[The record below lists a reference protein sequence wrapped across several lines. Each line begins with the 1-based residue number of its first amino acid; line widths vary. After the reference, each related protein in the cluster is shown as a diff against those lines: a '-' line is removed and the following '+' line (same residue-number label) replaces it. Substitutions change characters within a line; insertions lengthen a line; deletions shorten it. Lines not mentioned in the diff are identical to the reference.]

1 MTRVASD
8 LWLLLDRRSRVRAV
22 GLFVMMLLGA
32 GLEGLGIGAIMPF
45 LALITAAGSAQS
57 LPPEIAGLFAGRDVG
72 STIMLAAILLLAL
85 YVAKNLF
92 LFLTDFAQFRFVF
105 ARHIEVATRLFDVY
119 MRRPYEEHMQRPT
132 AELLRSIEHDVSLAF
147 TNVFVPA
154 LTVIIEVLTALAVGF
169 TLFYLDPAR
178 TPWIMGTLFAV
189 SLAFYLLV
197 REGTSR
203 LGKAQQ
209 LHQGE
214 MITWVN
220 HGIHAFKEIRVNR
233 KQSYFVEGFRNSGG
247 LFARAICFHR
257 TVKALPLRLIEV
269 LGVGAIL
276 VVVALTTL
284 RGGEPATILPTIG
297 VLAAAGVRLMPSANR
312 ILTSV
317 TAIRHFYPAL
327 DIVVSELRA
336 IEELP
341 EELALD
347 GPQAGS
353 WQSIRFENVS
363 YRYPGSTKDAVSDVT
378 FEIARGQSVA
388 LVGRS
393 GAGKTTIAD
402 LLLGLLT
409 PTSGRIEFEGALGAA
424 PSVEGLV
431 MGYVPQPSYLLDDTV
446 RRNVA
451 FGTVEAEIDDA
462 RVAQSLTSV
471 QMKEVV
477 DQMDASLDSRVG
489 RDGVR
494 MSGGQRQRLGIAR
507 ALYRDPEILVLDEA
521 TSALDN
527 ETEREVSDAIMALA
541 GKRTLFIIAHRINTV
556 KRCDKVLLFDSG
568 RLVVQGDYEMLSEQS
583 EPFRRLIEAGEI

>member
-8 LWLLLDRRSRVRAV
+8 LWLLLDRRSRVRAA
-22 GLFVMMLLGA
+22 GLFVMMLVA
-32 GLEGLGIGAIMPF
+32 ASLEGLGIGAIMPF
-45 LALITAAGSAQS
+45 LALVTAAGNAQS
-57 LPPEIAGLFAGRDVG
+57 LPPEIAGLFAGRDLG
-72 STIMLAAILLLAL
+72 SAIVLAAILLVGL

-105 ARHIEVATRLFDVY
+105 ARHIEVATRLFDAY

-154 LTVIIEVLTALAVGF
+154 LTVIIEVLTALAIGI
-169 TLFYLDPAR
+169 TLFYLDPVR

-197 REGTSR
+197 REGTTR
-203 LGKAQQ
+203 LGRAQQ
-209 LHQGE
+209 RHQGE

-220 HGIHAFKEIRVNR
+220 HGIHAFKEIRVGE
-233 KQSYFVEGFRNSGG
+233 KQGYFVDGFRQSGE
-247 LFARAICFHR
+247 LFAKAICFHR

-276 VVVALTTL
+276 LVVALTTL
-284 RGGEPATILPTIG
+284 RGGQPATLLPTIG
-297 VLAAAGVRLMPSANR
+297 VLAAAGVRLMPSVNR
-312 ILTSV
+312 ILTSI
-317 TAIRHFYPAL
+317 TSIRHFHPAL
-327 DIVVSELRA
+327 DVVVGELRA
-336 IEELP
+336 IEGQP
-341 EELALD
+341 GELASNR
-347 GPQAGS
+347 PQAGS
-353 WQSIRFENVS
+353 WQTIRFDRVS
-363 YRYPGSTKDAVSDVT
+363 YHYPGAAKDAVSDVT
-378 FEIARGQSVA
+378 FSIGRGQSVA

-402 LLLGLLT
+402 LLLGLLA
-409 PTSGRIEFEGALGAA
+409 PTSGRIEFEGASNAA
-424 PSVEGLV
+424 SSAARLV

-451 FGTVEAEIDDA
+451 FGATEAEIDDT
-462 RVAQSLTSV
+462 RVARSLESV
-471 QMKEVV
+471 QMKSVV
-477 DQMDASLDSRVG
+477 DQMPAALDSRVG

-507 ALYRDPEILVLDEA
+507 ALYRDPDILVLDEA

-541 GKRTLFIIAHRINTV
+541 GKRTLLIIAHRLNTV
-556 KRCDKVLLFDSG
+556 KRCDKVLFFDSG
-568 RLVVQGDYEMLSEQS
+568 RLVAEGDYRTLSEQS